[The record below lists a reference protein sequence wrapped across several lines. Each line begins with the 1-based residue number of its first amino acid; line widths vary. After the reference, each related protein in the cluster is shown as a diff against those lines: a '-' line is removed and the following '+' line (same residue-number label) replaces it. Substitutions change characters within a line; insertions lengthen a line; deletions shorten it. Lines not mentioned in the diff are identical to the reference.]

1 VYLIIFCVFILYT
14 AIRDGKTFQS
24 NRVSGVIDTR
34 KPLEYY
40 YYVLLTSIDM
50 LRVPTIRLSGQ
61 LLYACVFIYDFIMFT
76 LSVRCDQI
84 Q

>member
-1 VYLIIFCVFILYT
+1 MYLIIFSIFILYT
-14 AIRDGKTFQS
+14 AICDGKTFQS
-24 NRVSGVIDTR
+24 NRVSGVIDAS

-50 LRVPTIRLSGQ
+50 LRVLYIRLSGQ